1 MNTLVKITLAIS
13 LTLLGHTELLAQW
26 GSKKVVGN
34 GNVVT
39 KTVNTSDYA
48 GIQVVGSMDVH
59 LQRGAEGTIA
69 VTTDENLQ
77 EYIIVEVKE
86 NNMLVIRTEKN
97 TSLKTKKGIHITVPY
112 EDISEVSLVGSGDI
126 DSKDTITAS
135 QLEVSLT
142 GSGDMV
148 LTVDA
153 ADINAK
159 LTGSGDLD
167 LSGKAANLEIKISGS
182 GDYKGASLI
191 ADNVQAYVSGSGDA
205 KVYAKKHIK
214 ARVNGS
220 GDIRYAGNPEKSDTK
235 VSGSGTIKSM

>member
-13 LTLLGHTELLAQW
+13 LTLLGHTELFAQW
-26 GSKKVVGN
+26 GTKKVVGN

-77 EYIIVEVKE
+77 EFIIVEVKE

-97 TSLKTKKGIHITVPY
+97 TSLKTKKGIHITVPF

-135 QLEVSLT
+135 QLQVSVT

-153 ADINAK
+153 ADIDAK

-167 LSGKAANLEIKISGS
+167 LSGKVANLEIKISGS

-205 KVYAKKHIK
+205 EVYAKKHIK

-220 GDIRYAGNPEKSDTK
+220 GDIQYAGNPEKSDTK